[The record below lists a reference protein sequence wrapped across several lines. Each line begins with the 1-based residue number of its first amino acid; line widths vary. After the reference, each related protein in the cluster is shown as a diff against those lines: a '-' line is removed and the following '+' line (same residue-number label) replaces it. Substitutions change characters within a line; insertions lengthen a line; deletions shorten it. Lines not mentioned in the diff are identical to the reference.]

1 MKLVV
6 TGAGGFAGRHL
17 VAALGRAGHEV
28 VSWVRRETP
37 GALVVDLT
45 RIDPAMLEGVD
56 AVVHTAG
63 VAHLSPRPGE
73 DLSALFLEGNTA
85 VTTALAAAVAAS
97 EVHVLVHLSSIAA
110 AGYTEFS
117 AGSGLSEDQAIAPT
131 GPYGES
137 KRLAEAPVEELRRV
151 GKLGV
156 NLRPPL
162 IYGTGARGNW
172 PRLLQLARS
181 PLPLPFGSVRN
192 RRSFLGIEN
201 LADLVLTILSRA
213 DESGLSGTYH
223 VADAEIV
230 SLREVITTL
239 RAAAGK
245 KAGLVPFPPG
255 LMKTLLKAAGR
266 GGMGDGLFGD
276 LIVDATRVREAFA
289 WSPPVATL
297 DGMRSD
303 MS

>member
-1 MKLVV
+1 MKVVV
-6 TGAGGFAGRHL
+6 TGAGGFAGSHL

-45 RIDPAMLEGVD
+45 RIAPAMLEGVD

-73 DLSALFLEGNTA
+73 DLSALFHEGNTA
-85 VTTALAAAVAAS
+85 VTTALARAVAAS
-97 EVHVLVHLSSIAA
+97 EVRVLVHLSSIAA

-117 AGSGLSEDQAIAPT
+117 AGAGLSENQAIAPA

-137 KRLAEAPVEELRRV
+137 KLRAEAPVGELRRV

-162 IYGTGARGNW
+162 IYGSGARGNW

-201 LADLVLTILSRA
+201 LGDLVLTILSQA
-213 DESGLSGTYH
+213 DEPGLSGTYH
-223 VADAEIV
+223 VADAEV
-230 SLREVITTL
+230 FSLREVIATL

-266 GGMGDGLFGD
+266 GSMGDGLFGD
-276 LIVDATRVREAFA
+276 LVVDATRVREAFA

>member
-1 MKLVV
+1 MKVVV
-6 TGAGGFAGRHL
+6 TGAGGFAGRHF

-28 VSWVRRETP
+28 VSWVRRETS
-37 GALVVDLT
+37 GGLVVDLT

-63 VAHLSPRPGE
+63 VAHLVPRPGE
-73 DLSALFLEGNTA
+73 DLSALFHEGNTA
-85 VTTALAAAVAAS
+85 VTTALARAVAAS
-97 EVHVLVHLSSIAA
+97 EVRVLVHLSSIAA

-117 AGSGLSEDQAIAPT
+117 AGAGLSENQAIVPT

-137 KRLAEAPVEELRRV
+137 KLLAEAPVEELRRV

-201 LADLVLTILSRA
+201 LADLVLTILCR
-213 DESGLSGTYH
+213 DIDPDLSGTYH
-223 VADAEIV
+223 VADSEIV
-230 SLREVITTL
+230 SLREVVTTL
-239 RAAAGK
+239 RAAAGR
-245 KAGLVPFPPG
+245 KAGLLPFPPA

-266 GGMGDGLFGD
+266 GSMGDGLFGD
-276 LIVDATRVREAFA
+276 LVIDATRVREAFG

-297 DGMRSD
+297 EGMRRNLS
-303 MS
+303 